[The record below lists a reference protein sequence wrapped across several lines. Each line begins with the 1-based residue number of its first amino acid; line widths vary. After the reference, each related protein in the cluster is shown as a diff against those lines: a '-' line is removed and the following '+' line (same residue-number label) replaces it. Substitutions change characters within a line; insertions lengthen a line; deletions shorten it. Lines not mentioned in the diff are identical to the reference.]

1 MRLWDEAGG
10 VYSRRL
16 TPDTLWLV
24 EYLDESFITH
34 AKRVEAP
41 SEGAARWYLES
52 DGYQVVSVEQVEPKK
67 LN

>member
-10 VYSRRL
+10 VYSRQL

-24 EYLDESFITH
+24 EFINGVGMTYH
-34 AKRVEAP
+34 QRVEAP